1 MIRVENVSKT
11 YPTRNG
17 PRTILDRVSLT
28 INKGERIGVVG
39 RNGSGKSTLIR
50 LLSGAERATSG
61 QVTREMS
68 VSWPLAFQGA
78 FQLYLTGLDNFRFL
92 CRVYNVDY
100 KPLVPFLEDFSELGA
115 YLHEPVHRYSSGMF
129 ARLSF
134 AISMAIE
141 FDCFL
146 IDEIIM
152 VGDSRFHA
160 KCQYELFEKRKDRAM
175 LLVSHDPG
183 LIAQYCS
190 SGAVLEKGQ
199 LHKYDDVADAYKHYQ
214 EMIVAA

>member
-1 MIRVENVSKT
+1 MICVENVSKV
-11 YPTRNG
+11 YPTRRG
-17 PRTILDRVSLT
+17 SRTILSNVNLT
-28 INKGERIGVVG
+28 IKKGERIGIVG

-50 LLSGAERATSG
+50 MISGAERPTSG
-61 QVTREMS
+61 QVTRNMS

-100 KPLVPFLEDFSELGA
+100 KPLVPFLEDFSELGV
-115 YLHEPVHRYSSGMF
+115 YLREPVHRYSSGMF

-146 IDEIIM
+146 IDEIIV
-152 VGDSRFHA
+152 VGDSRFHE
-160 KCQYELFEKRKDRAM
+160 KCERELFEKRKDRAM
-175 LLVSHDPG
+175 LLVSHDPN
-183 LIAQYCS
+183 LIRHYCT
-190 SGAVLEKGQ
+190 SGAVLEKGA
-199 LHKYDDVADAYKHYQ
+199 LHKYDDVSDAYDHYQ
-214 EMIVAA
+214 EMIATA

>member
-1 MIRVENVSKT
+1 MIHVENLSKV

-17 PRTILDRVSLT
+17 PRTILNQINLT
-28 INKGERIGVVG
+28 IRKGERMGVVG

-50 LLSGAERATSG
+50 MLSGAERPTSG
-61 QVTREMS
+61 SVRREMS

-100 KPLVPFLEDFSELGA
+100 KPLVPFLEEFSELGA
-115 YLHEPVHRYSSGMF
+115 YLREPVHRYSSGMF

-152 VGDSRFHA
+152 VGDTRFHE
-160 KCQYELFEKRKDRAM
+160 KCHHELFEKRKDRAM
-175 LLVSHDPG
+175 LLVSHDPN
-183 LIAQYCS
+183 LIRHYCT
-190 SGAVLEKGQ
+190 SGAVLEKGT
-199 LHKYDDVADAYKHYQ
+199 LYKYEDVGGAYDHYQ
-214 EMIVAA
+214 EMIATA